1 MKSSENILIVLGYP
15 ADNNGNPSPILKA
28 RLDKAIE
35 LYRKGVARKII
46 VTGAAVD
53 NEFVES
59 EVMAVY
65 LVNNGIPQE
74 GIYIETQAKN
84 TYENALMVSNI
95 MYEKG
100 YVHAIVVTSS
110 FHRLRA
116 EKFFSRHI
124 KNVTIVPAPFPKGFS
139 LGKRLLYELKEYII
153 IGLFNLGLLN
163 SRYSIQRT

>member
-1 MKSSENILIVLGYP
+1 MKTAENILIVLGYP
-15 ADNNGNPSPILKA
+15 ADENGNPGPILKT

-35 LYRKGVARKII
+35 LYKNGVAGKII

-65 LVNNGIPQE
+65 LVRNGILHE
-74 GIYIETQAKN
+74 DIFVESSARN
-84 TYENALMVSNI
+84 TYENALMVSRI
-95 MYEKG
+95 MQQKG
-100 YVHAIVVTSS
+100 YIHAVVVTSS

-124 KNVTIVPAPFPKGFS
+124 KNVTIAPAPFPKDFP
-139 LGKRLLYELKEYII
+139 LGKRVLYEVKEYII
-153 IGLFNLGLLN
+153 IALFNMGLLN
-163 SRYSIQRT
+163 SRYSIQPS